1 MKKIALF
8 SVLASSLAFGLS
20 DNDVL
25 SLYQDIIK
33 QGASVKIVEKST
45 LPGSKIEQRIIEIK
59 MGDASKK
66 DIVFSDDK
74 FVFADVIDPKTMTS
88 YYNQFEE
95 KQTKEMQTQGRK
107 NLANLL
113 KTYDKSKIVNLGND
127 KAKKSVFVFTDP
139 LCPYCRMALNQI
151 EEQLK
156 NSNLKLI
163 FTPIPSH
170 GEEAVAKSLAI
181 LKEIKTAKNDKDKI
195 AILRKYYDE
204 KAPMPKNIT
213 KSQIENET
221 KIIAKFFQTGAISGV
236 PAYIEENDLK

>member
-8 SVLASSLAFGLS
+8 SVLVSSLAFGLS

-25 SLYQDIIK
+25 SIYEGAVK
-33 QGASVKIVEKST
+33 QGASVKILEKST
-45 LPGSKIEQRIIEIK
+45 LPGSKIEQRIVEIK
-59 MGDASKK
+59 MGEMSKK

-74 FVFADVIDPKTMTS
+74 FIFPDIIDPKTMTS
-88 YYNQFEE
+88 YYGKFEE
-95 KQTKEMQTQGRK
+95 QQNKEQTAQGRK
-107 NLANLL
+107 NLAKLL
-113 KTYDKSKIVNLGND
+113 KTYDKNKIVSLGND
-127 KAKKSVFVFTDP
+127 KSKKVVFVFTDP

-156 NSNLKLI
+156 ESNLKLI
-163 FTPIPSH
+163 FTPIASH

-181 LKEIKTAKNDKDKI
+181 LKDIKTAKNDKEKI
-195 AILRKYYDE
+195 AIIRKYYDE

-213 KSQIENET
+213 KAQIQNET
-221 KIIAKFFQTGAISGV
+221 KEILKIFQTGAISGV